1 MLWCAIHL
9 DINVHRIFIHS
20 HSTRPRHMINAR
32 CNNNENEF
40 TTSSTCWPDVVNWG
54 TIKTRYKFKSL
65 WWRVQYNNSIITMLQ
80 YSIQSQN
87 SQCCNSPGPL
97 PLLLFALYCNSMLRM
112 WLTNGLVCRLVLFL
126 GLLSYF
132 VLRFSNLLWSVYEF
146 RGMVDFQWVY
156 SSCVG
161 DDSKKWNDGSCW
173 QFQR

>member
-20 HSTRPRHMINAR
+20 HPTRPRHMINAW

-87 SQCCNSPGPL
+87 SQCCNSRVHCL
-97 PLLLFALYCNSMLRM
+97 CFFCPLLQQHVEDVADEWVVS
-112 WLTNGLVCRLVLFL
+112 RLVLFL